1 MEGATAAAGE
11 LNRRGPPLM
20 ETKLILYVLVHDTD
34 RGRRRS
40 GAIADERAT
49 SRFTVDNFIR
59 AESDLC
65 LGNIAKD
72 GG

>member
-1 MEGATAAAGE
+1 
-11 LNRRGPPLM
+11 M